1 MDKDPIKEIA
11 MNVLASLRNYEAT
24 DVRDILTGVSTVL
37 ATLAVEAGMEEE
49 KAVYAFRKSFRHAV
63 SRLKQLQKEA
73 H

>member
-49 KAVYAFRKSFRHAV
+49 KAVYAFRKSFRHAD

>member
-49 KAVYAFRKSFRHAV
+49 KAVYAFRKSFRNAD